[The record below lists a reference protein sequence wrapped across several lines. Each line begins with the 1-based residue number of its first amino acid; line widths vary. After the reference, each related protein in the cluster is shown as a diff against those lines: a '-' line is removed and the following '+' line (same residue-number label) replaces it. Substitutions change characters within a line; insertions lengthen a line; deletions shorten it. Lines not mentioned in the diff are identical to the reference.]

1 MWYWIQCRTVCR
13 VKQGQMQS
21 YCDHLSNCKKR
32 RKLYGDIFSWKL
44 WQNYNS
50 ICIFFPLKNACKVCS
65 FWRSPTK
72 LFQWSIIQTQVGIIK
87 KCLDINCTFLFTDLI
102 KKCKTNTENT
112 VMKYL
117 PGPKHIKTSTIT
129 RYKNIQKA
137 ISTQFSCPVP

>member
-1 MWYWIQCRTVCR
+1 
-13 VKQGQMQS
+13 MQ
-21 YCDHLSNCKKR
+21 L
-32 RKLYGDIFSWKL
+32 L
-44 WQNYNS
+44 
-50 ICIFFPLKNACKVCS
+50 
-65 FWRSPTK
+65 TK
-72 LFQWSIIQTQVGIIK
+72 PYKIISVIDYTNTSRNNK
-87 KCLDINCTFLFTDLI
+87 KCGDINCTFLFTDLI